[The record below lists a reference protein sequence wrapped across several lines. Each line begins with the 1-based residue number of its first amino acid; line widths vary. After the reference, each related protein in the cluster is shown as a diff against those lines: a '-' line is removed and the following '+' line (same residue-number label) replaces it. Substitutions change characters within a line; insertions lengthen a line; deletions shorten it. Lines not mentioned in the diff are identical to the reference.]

1 MARKY
6 LENTSERRCMDTYEC
21 STGKHVGTGSDV
33 GRPQVEG
40 ILLQGHVKL
49 ARFVTMRRGVE
60 DETGVQ
66 LDILWK
72 VKVHQLVQFSTLV
85 RCLSKGDSVWL
96 LALHLFYIRY

>member
-1 MARKY
+1 M
-6 LENTSERRCMDTYEC
+6 
-21 STGKHVGTGSDV
+21 
-33 GRPQVEG
+33 EG

-96 LALHLFYIRY
+96 LAIAFVLHTPFKLNLPNINFVPNK